1 MTKLMSIL
9 AASALALSL
18 SSGAFAAGEKA
29 QDQPAYPK
37 TQDQTGAPPP
47 AEQSKKYEEYLAALK
62 KCQDV
67 QDAVKQQNC
76 IEQARQK
83 YNRM

>member
-9 AASALALSL
+9 AVSALTLSF
-18 SSGAFAAGEKA
+18 SGGVFAAGDKA

-37 TQDQTGAPPP
+37 TQEQTGSPPP

-62 KCQDV
+62 RCQDV
-67 QDAVKQQNC
+67 QDAVKQQSC

-83 YNRM
+83 YN

>member
-9 AASALALSL
+9 AASALAISL
-18 SSGAFAAGEKA
+18 SGGALAAGEKA

-37 TQDQTGAPPP
+37 AQDQTGAPPP

-76 IEQARQK
+76 IQQAREK

>member
-9 AASALALSL
+9 AVSALALSL
-18 SSGAFAAGEKA
+18 SGGAFAAGEKA

-37 TQDQTGAPPP
+37 AQDQTGAPPP
-47 AEQSKKYEEYLAALK
+47 GEQSKKYEDYLAALK

-76 IEQARQK
+76 IQQAREK